1 MLTSISLLRVFPR
14 RRRGKTPFSGKFFL
28 ASISSKPF
36 GIWATKKA
44 RMTEAGLC
52 QLRSPAGNPQSFSL
66 DAWGVLPYE
75 IKTANGSASNRHS
88 DPVDGAYKPQKRYLK
103 SRDSASVNVCNAK
116 PIAPRPPEQPALP
129 LKEETHMNYSRMII
143 PQYIVDV
150 NRNVPYLVS
159 KNFFKNFLDFA
170 KKYILP
176 LIYYLKAITRPRHL
190 EKRRKPTTLSRQ
202 SYRSG
207 G

>member
-52 QLRSPAGNPQSFSL
+52 QLRSPAGDPPSFSL

-88 DPVDGAYKPQKRYLK
+88 DPVGRCVQTPETPPQN
-103 SRDSASVNVCNAK
+103 RDSASVNVCNAN

-129 LKEETHMNYSRMII
+129 LKEETHMNHSRMII

-170 KKYILP
+170 KK
-176 LIYYLKAITRPRHL
+176 IYPPPYLLFEGHYKATAL
-190 EKRRKPTTLSRQ
+190 
-202 SYRSG
+202 
-207 G
+207 